1 MEHGRKLLKFLR
13 NCRKF
18 LRDRWRYIDGI
29 LAIAFILGALWYIY
43 DLLVGSRGLDVGYIT
58 RNYGLYLHAVLTNG
72 YATTIAFLVGMAI
85 GFSVGWLRTART
97 VPLAKFVVT
106 IRAERRARSEDPA
119 MREVDSMFLLFVSLL
134 WYGTKYVVR
143 RIGDGFVEIIRGTPL
158 LVQILFASSFFVV
171 FLPEY
176 ATEGLLIGIVALSI
190 NTGGYQAE
198 IFRAGLQTVHSG
210 QVEAARAM
218 GFSRLGA
225 MRHVVLPQALRLIIP
240 PLTNEYIGL
249 FKASTFLFVLGVQSE
264 ISYIAQHEGFAGD
277 VFEIFAMVTAI
288 FLAITVTL
296 SFVVQAIE
304 RRFRVPGLGIEQVRK
319 PRGVRTVAPSV

>member
-1 MEHGRKLLKFLR
+1 MADWRRYLRKH
-13 NCRKF
+13 
-18 LRDRWRYIDGI
+18 WRYFDAA
-29 LAIAFILGALWYIY
+29 LALVVIIGSIAYIY
-43 DLLVGSRGLDVGYIT
+43 DLLVGSRGLDVAYIS
-58 RNYGLYLHAVLTNG
+58 RNYPLYLHAVFTNV

-176 ATEGLLIGIVALSI
+176 ATEELLIGIVALAI

-210 QVEAARAM
+210 QIEAARAV
-218 GFSRLGA
+218 GFSRLRA
-225 MRHVVLPQALRLIIP
+225 MRYVI
-240 PLTNEYIGL
+240 
-249 FKASTFLFVLGVQSE
+249 
-264 ISYIAQHEGFAGD
+264 
-277 VFEIFAMVTAI
+277 
-288 FLAITVTL
+288 
-296 SFVVQAIE
+296 
-304 RRFRVPGLGIEQVRK
+304 
-319 PRGVRTVAPSV
+319 